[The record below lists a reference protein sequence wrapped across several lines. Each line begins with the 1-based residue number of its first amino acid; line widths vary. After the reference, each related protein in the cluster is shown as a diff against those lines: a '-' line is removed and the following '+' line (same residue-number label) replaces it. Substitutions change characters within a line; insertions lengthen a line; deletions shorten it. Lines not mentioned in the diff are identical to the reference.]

1 MTIPQ
6 IFFLFFG
13 VCFWIHTSKKTSELR
28 EAWNYDVLSAGETAT
43 ICFFIA
49 PMLFAL
55 GAKGWANALMTY
67 FLGLLLV
74 FLLTTILDWGYVI
87 LSKSDPK
94 KRWQWIVVWFILF
107 AGAYVLHL
115 MTGLQYII
123 CILGELGAY
132 FLFEKALSMFKRK
145 KT

>member
-13 VCFWIHTSKKTSELR
+13 ICFWVHSSRKTSKMR
-28 EAWNYDVLSAGETAT
+28 DGWNYDVLSAGETAT
-43 ICFFIA
+43 ICFFLA

-74 FLLTTILDWGYVI
+74 FLLTTILDWGYDLQKYI
-87 LSKSDPK
+87 SKK
-94 KRWQWIVVWFILF
+94 K
-107 AGAYVLHL
+107 
-115 MTGLQYII
+115 
-123 CILGELGAY
+123 
-132 FLFEKALSMFKRK
+132 K
-145 KT
+145 